1 VVKIFTYLI
10 TNEALNS
17 MKILLIAA
25 LFGFTGL
32 ACAADSVP
40 VNPHGSS
47 PHGSAMSPADLGD
60 INVSKAPG
68 QNAYTVAEII
78 GQSANL
84 KDKQVVVRGK
94 VVKFSPGIMDK
105 NWIHLRDGSGN
116 AANKNND
123 LVVTTKDETKVG
135 TIVTIRGVVRTNKDF
150 GHGYS
155 YDVLIEDAK
164 VTTQ

>member
-1 VVKIFTYLI
+1 VVKIFVYPI
-10 TNEALNS
+10 TNEALNT
-17 MKILLIAA
+17 MKTLLIAA
-25 LFGFTGL
+25 LFGLAGL
-32 ACAADSVP
+32 TYAADSVP

-47 PHGSAMSPADLGD
+47 PHGSAMSVADLGD
-60 INVSKAPG
+60 INVSKASG

-123 LVVTTKDETKVG
+123 IVVTTKDETKVG
-135 TIVTIRGVVRTNKDF
+135 AVVTIRGVVRTNKDF
-150 GHGYS
+150 GHGYN
-155 YDVLIEDAK
+155 YDVIIEDAK
-164 VTTQ
+164 VSSQ

>member
-1 VVKIFTYLI
+1 
-10 TNEALNS
+10 
-17 MKILLIAA
+17 MKTLLIAA
-25 LFGFTGL
+25 LFGLAGL
-32 ACAADSVP
+32 TYAADSVP

-47 PHGSAMSPADLGD
+47 PHGSAMSVADLGD
-60 INVSKAPG
+60 INVSKASG

-123 LVVTTKDETKVG
+123 IVVTTKDETKVG
-135 TIVTIRGVVRTNKDF
+135 AVVTIRAGIIIKTPMNGYTISF
-150 GHGYS
+150 GDIYPHFS
-155 YDVLIEDAK
+155 IDTRANHCFHISLL
-164 VTTQ
+164 

>member
-1 VVKIFTYLI
+1 
-10 TNEALNS
+10 
-17 MKILLIAA
+17 MKILLITA

-32 ACAADSVP
+32 TYAADSVP

-47 PHGSAMSPADLGD
+47 PHGSAMGAADLGD

-78 GQSANL
+78 GQSASL

-116 AANKNND
+116 TASKNND
-123 LVVTTKDETKVG
+123 LVVTTKDEAKVG
-135 TIVTIRGVVRTNKDF
+135 AVVTIKGIVRTNKDF
-150 GHGYS
+150 GHGYN

-164 VTTQ
+164 VTNQ

>member
-1 VVKIFTYLI
+1 MKTLLFT
-10 TNEALNS
+10 
-17 MKILLIAA
+17 A
-25 LFGFTGL
+25 LFGFAGL
-32 ACAADSVP
+32 TYAADVVP

-47 PHGSAMSPADLGD
+47 PHGSSISAADLGD

-78 GQSANL
+78 GEASSL
-84 KDKQVVVRGK
+84 KDKPVVVRGK
-94 VVKFSPGIMDK
+94 VVKFSPAIMDK

-116 AANKNND
+116 MASKNND

-135 TIVTIRGVVRTNKDF
+135 SIVTIKGVVRTNKDF
-150 GHGYS
+150 GHGYN

-164 VTTQ
+164 VSNQ